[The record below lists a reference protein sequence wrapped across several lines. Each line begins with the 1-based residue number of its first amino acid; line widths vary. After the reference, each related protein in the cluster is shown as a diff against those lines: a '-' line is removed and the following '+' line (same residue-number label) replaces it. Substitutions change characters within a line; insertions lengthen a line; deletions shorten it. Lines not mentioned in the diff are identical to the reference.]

1 MGRMR
6 QEIESQLSVIREK
19 YEKSEDEEDVW
30 YHINMIEFL
39 AEFRAIQ
46 SRKLITNDNEVT
58 VKLAT
63 SDLMAL
69 ELAKLPTDVILK
81 VTIEVEE

>member
-1 MGRMR
+1 
-6 QEIESQLSVIREK
+6 
-19 YEKSEDEEDVW
+19 
-30 YHINMIEFL
+30 MIEFL